1 VEGNQVSI
9 PSPPSMVRWYR
20 TSDSAAQMIEPYGVM
35 HSSPYLSFSVH
46 RWQAHLLDEGTIARV
61 GMEKVES
68 GVRLSQEQ

>member
-1 VEGNQVSI
+1 VDRNQVSI
-9 PSPPSMVRWYR
+9 PSPPSMVRYR